1 MANSEQLRIV
11 KTALG
16 ISGGFHDETLSI
28 YIDEVL
34 EYMKDAGVPDVTL
47 ATSAIN
53 GCLVRGVS
61 DLWNYGQGD
70 ATLSPYFHQRVIQLC
85 REVKEDVST

>member
-16 ISGGFHDETLSI
+16 ISGDFHNDTLSI

-34 EYMKDAGVPDVTL
+34 GWMKDAGVPDTALVTDR
-47 ATSAIN
+47 IN

-70 ATLSPYFHQRVIQLC
+70 AQLSPYFHQRVIQLC
-85 REVKEDVST
+85 REVQKDVST